1 MQVVYLLLGSEQGLK
16 EAYLKELLV
25 KMDAFKSKVLVTKI
39 FLSELSVVEFVEK
52 LFSNS
57 FFSEKEIFIVYES
70 ELLKAGKDLELVCN
84 AILKSSN
91 KTIIFVSNSNTCN
104 IDFKSKLKFIKKVF
118 YEIPDDDKFTFVK
131 RNFFNLN
138 IKITDSAINLMLL
151 MLNSDTKILK
161 FYIDSF
167 ALFAKNNIIDE
178 EDITSWISFVR
189 FENTFSLFN
198 SILKKDMEHSL
209 IKIKSILDQGEDFL
223 SVLMSLIWQFKRF
236 LKVQIDY
243 STCGSLQSALNKNKI
258 FFSLNKIYR
267 VGVKNY
273 SIEEIKIVLK
283 ILYKFD
289 LYLRIYSKNIH
300 QNLSYF
306 LIFSILN
313 FNNNFLIDCPKESKF
328 NF

>member
-70 ELLKAGKDLELVCN
+70 ELLKADKDLELVCN

-104 IDFKSKLKFIKKVF
+104 IDFKGKLKFIKKVF

-167 ALFAKNNIIDE
+167 ALFAKNNTIDE

-198 SILKKDMEHSL
+198 SILKKHMEHSL

-223 SVLMSLIWQFKRF
+223 NVLMSLIWQFKRL

-243 STCGSLQSALNKNKI
+243 NTCGSLQSALNKNKI
-258 FFSLNKIYR
+258 FF
-267 VGVKNY
+267 
-273 SIEEIKIVLK
+273 
-283 ILYKFD
+283 
-289 LYLRIYSKNIH
+289 H
-300 QNLSYF
+300 
-306 LIFSILN
+306 
-313 FNNNFLIDCPKESKF
+313 
-328 NF
+328 

>member
-1 MQVVYLLLGSEQGLK
+1 
-16 EAYLKELLV
+16 
-25 KMDAFKSKVLVTKI
+25 
-39 FLSELSVVEFVEK
+39 
-52 LFSNS
+52 
-57 FFSEKEIFIVYES
+57 
-70 ELLKAGKDLELVCN
+70 
-84 AILKSSN
+84 
-91 KTIIFVSNSNTCN
+91 
-104 IDFKSKLKFIKKVF
+104 
-118 YEIPDDDKFTFVK
+118 
-131 RNFFNLN
+131 
-138 IKITDSAINLMLL
+138 
-151 MLNSDTKILK
+151 
-161 FYIDSF
+161 
-167 ALFAKNNIIDE
+167 
-178 EDITSWISFVR
+178 
-189 FENTFSLFN
+189 
-198 SILKKDMEHSL
+198 MEHSL

-223 SVLMSLIWQFKRF
+223 SVLMSLIWQFKRL

-243 STCGSLQSALNKNKI
+243 NICGSLQSALNKNKI

-313 FNNNFLIDCPKESKF
+313 FNNNFLIDCSKESKF

>member
-70 ELLKAGKDLELVCN
+70 ELLKAGKDLEH
-84 AILKSSN
+84 
-91 KTIIFVSNSNTCN
+91 
-104 IDFKSKLKFIKKVF
+104 
-118 YEIPDDDKFTFVK
+118 
-131 RNFFNLN
+131 
-138 IKITDSAINLMLL
+138 
-151 MLNSDTKILK
+151 
-161 FYIDSF
+161 
-167 ALFAKNNIIDE
+167 
-178 EDITSWISFVR
+178 ITSWISFVR

-223 SVLMSLIWQFKRF
+223 SVLMSLIWQFKRL

-306 LIFSILN
+306 LIFSILFIVVN
-313 FNNNFLIDCPKESKF
+313 IFIEFSFIANSFILFASLIFTFIFSEISFSLKGNISL
-328 NF
+328 